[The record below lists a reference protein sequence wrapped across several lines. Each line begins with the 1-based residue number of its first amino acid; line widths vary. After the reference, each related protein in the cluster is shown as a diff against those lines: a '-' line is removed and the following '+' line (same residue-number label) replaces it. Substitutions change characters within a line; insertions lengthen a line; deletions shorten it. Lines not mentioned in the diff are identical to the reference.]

1 MPLRRR
7 SPDPATNRRQGWVE
21 KYSAPRR
28 QRAARA
34 WILKRT
40 TRPAPKSCY
49 VRGRAISSGGVVL
62 AGLVA
67 EGAEKRLLLA
77 GRHDVDSV
85 PSADLFAEQASD
97 AGLFVDLHLAEIDR
111 RVLGRRR
118 DAIERANVDAHAAS
132 VAVVGMDDGDRAL
145 GALEYVGHLAVV
157 VHDRVVG
164 ANHPARAAIDAHR
177 GLDVIDLL
185 GQARDGAGRAT
196 LLARAA
202 SGPILGNNLKRHRL
216 LPHLVDDA
224 LAMPMLDQL
233 IVAARLLER
242 DVREKH
248 HEDHHRDDR
257 DVIGNGQNL
266 EKLLKPGNLH

>member
-34 WILKRT
+34 WILKRD
-40 TRPAPKSCY
+40 TRPAPKSCH
-49 VRGRAISSGGVVL
+49 VRGR

-97 AGLFVDLHLAEIDR
+97 AGLFIDLHLAKIDR
-111 RVLGRRR
+111 HVFGRRR

-145 GALEYVGHLAVV
+145 GALEHVGHLAVV
-157 VHDRVVG
+157 VHD
-164 ANHPARAAIDAHR
+164 
-177 GLDVIDLL
+177 
-185 GQARDGAGRAT
+185 
-196 LLARAA
+196 
-202 SGPILGNNLKRHRL
+202 
-216 LPHLVDDA
+216 
-224 LAMPMLDQL
+224 
-233 IVAARLLER
+233 
-242 DVREKH
+242 
-248 HEDHHRDDR
+248 
-257 DVIGNGQNL
+257 
-266 EKLLKPGNLH
+266 